1 MRMDIK
7 RLAGVCMCSVAALWC
22 GSTAMAQLD
31 PPTSRAQPEVTPA
44 PTSTPDRG
52 EGPMGVNDALNMF
65 GSAAD
70 EDTGAEPDAADA
82 GDDAVQIGALGEIDL
97 HVKDLDV
104 TKVLQLLSI
113 QSQRNIVASKNVSGK
128 VSADLYNVSF
138 DQAMDA
144 ILEPNGFAWRERGNF
159 IYVYTAQEI
168 QDIDEAGREVEA
180 RVIRLNYLDAQT
192 ASTMASSLLSP
203 NGTIAISGESAAGFQ
218 PSIGDGG
225 GESFAFGGTLMV
237 RDYEENVEQIAALV
251 QELDTRPKQV
261 LVEATVLQAR
271 LTEDNAFGVDFAVFS
286 DLTPLDF
293 ANPLN
298 AVNSLISGGGPTGE
312 TGGAIGTT
320 AGGSGSNRAGIK
332 AGYLGS
338 DAAVFARALDAVA
351 DTTVLA
357 TPKVLVLNR
366 QRADILV
373 GERLGYL
380 STTVTETSET
390 QTVEFLDVGTQLT
403 VRPFITDEG
412 FIRLE
417 LRPSV
422 SDGTT
427 RSVGNTV
434 IPDQT
439 TQELVTNVIVRDGT
453 TVVLGG
459 LFKED
464 VSISRSQI
472 PGLGEIPGLGWLGKG
487 QDDEIDR
494 SEVIFLI
501 KVTVMEDG
509 VLADMGDS
517 AMDEIENTRLAVR
530 QGLLPWSNDK
540 LAKGYLREARES
552 MSEGRDKRAL
562 YQVNMALY
570 SDPGSREA
578 VELKERL
585 NGEFEPLSNG
595 MLQDVINSVID
606 EELAQT
612 PTVAPV
618 AARPTGLEPPAAT
631 PPAPRPASP
640 NRSGP
645 SAAISTDE
653 DIADALTLDPPASA
667 VDAELVRK
675 ANQERLEKKRQAEL
689 AELAARLDAMQAG
702 VAAKPVAAADIAD
715 ADIAEE
721 EAMAQ
726 REMNRFIDED
736 SDPASGFGNL
746 DTPETSGES
755 AAPLL
760 TRDNFLNMFDRWLPG
775 VNDAETPQPQTQTLT
790 EVPTSP

>member
-1 MRMDIK
+1 MQMDIK
-7 RLAGVCMCSVAALWC
+7 RLAGVCMVSLGGLLG
-22 GSTAMAQLD
+22 GSTAMAQL
-31 PPTSRAQPEVTPA
+31 EA
-44 PTSTPDRG
+44 PTSTPNRG
-52 EGPMGVNDALNMF
+52 EGPMGVNDALSMF
-65 GSAAD
+65 GSAGD
-70 EDTGAEPDAADA
+70 EDPNNPDVPNDPADAADA
-82 GDDAVQIGALGEIDL
+82 QPGDEAVKVGSLGEIDL

-159 IYVYTAQEI
+159 IYVYTAQEV
-168 QDIDEAGREVEA
+168 QAMDEAGREVEA

-237 RDYEENVEQIAALV
+237 RDYEENVNKIASLVEQ
-251 QELDTRPKQV
+251 LDTRPRQV

-271 LTEDNAFGVDFAVFS
+271 LSEDNAFGVDFAVFS
-286 DLTPLDF
+286 DLSSLDF

-298 AVNSLISGGGPTGE
+298 AVNELISGGPGGE
-312 TGGAIGTT
+312 TGGAVSTS
-320 AGGSGSNRAGIK
+320 AGGAGSNRAGIK

-464 VSISRSQI
+464 ISISRSQI

-501 KVTVMEDG
+501 KVTIMDDT

-517 AMDEIENTRLAVR
+517 AMDEIENVRLAVR

-540 LAKGYLREARES
+540 LAKGYLRDARAS
-552 MSEGRDKRAL
+552 MSEGRDGRAMW
-562 YQVNMALY
+562 QVNMALY
-570 SDPGSREA
+570 SNPGSLEA
-578 VELKERL
+578 VELKRQLAGGMEA
-585 NGEFEPLSNG
+585 PDMG
-595 MLQDVINSVID
+595 MLQDAIDSVIN
-606 EELAQT
+606 EELVNTPQLEAAAAQT
-612 PTVAPV
+612 LEAKAEPLVAKP
-618 AARPTGLEPPAAT
+618 ADPAMTAPPIATAPKPAASMVLM
-631 PPAPRPASP
+631 P
-640 NRSGP
+640 
-645 SAAISTDE
+645 E
-653 DIADALTLDPPASA
+653 LTLDPPKSASKSVPTA
-667 VDAELVRK
+667 DAMSQADRDRVQR
-675 ANQERLEKKRQAEL
+675 NRQAEL
-689 AELAARLDAMQAG
+689 AELAAKLDAMQTTQ
-702 VAAKPVAAADIAD
+702 PVAKAP
-715 ADIAEE
+715 
-721 EAMAQ
+721 
-726 REMNRFIDED
+726 
-736 SDPASGFGNL
+736 SS
-746 DTPETSGES
+746 ES
-755 AAPLL
+755 VAPLL
-760 TRDNFLNMFDRWLPG
+760 TRDNFLDMFNRWLPG
-775 VNDAETPQPQTQTLT
+775 VNDATREEQSRPTLT
-790 EVPTSP
+790 EVPTP